1 MSEQTA
7 AGFSGFGKKYK
18 KIVFYGDSITK
29 GTYTQEG
36 DPMPMR
42 IVCPSYSDIVGN
54 ALGEIVKN
62 FGMNGLSFSSASS
75 VLPERAFCNSVEK
88 CELGNCI
95 FVAFGTNDY
104 GTDVPLGKPSDK
116 SGETFFGA
124 VDFCLKTIKKR
135 SAESDVFIILPL
147 PRLNENK
154 PNTKGFVLQNY
165 RNAIVIVAERYGVN
179 VINGAELNIKPENAE
194 DKEKIIFDGTH
205 INSLGHAMLADLIL
219 QEING

>member
-7 AGFSGFGKKYK
+7 SGFSSFGKKYK

-36 DPMPMR
+36 DHMPMR

-154 PNTKGFVLQNY
+154 PNAKGFVLQNY